1 MRELEEQKKIRVIP
15 NQESE
20 DAEELVY
27 QMDEQGFL
35 MDEEGN
41 YLMDE
46 QGNFLKLSP
55 EQLDDLRAQNLIE
68 EEDL

>member
-1 MRELEEQKKIRVIP
+1 MRELEEQKKQRVIP
-15 NQESE
+15 HEESE
-20 DAEELVY
+20 VEELVY

-35 MDEEGN
+35 MDEDGN

-55 EQLDDLRAQNLIE
+55 EQLEDLRAQNLIE
-68 EEDL
+68 EEDV